1 MPSNW
6 INWFRLSLNWPVVY
20 HSWGENQRSAPGSLQ
35 YINWGPSTS
44 PEYFPAEL
52 IQCVAFFYLTK
63 YTLSK
68 WKQQTWGFTSSQGTN
83 VRIFNRTHRSFRAKF
98 HLRSLTLPLWKA
110 PGAQSPSPWTSV
122 WAFHPVMFSNSGGK
136 HLRWAGALGSW
147 TSAPYFLMRRFK
159 ASHKITPSICFTW
172 WGERKKEKPSK
183 TEYLKMQYL
192 CSWRSEPG
200 PLPWMSFSSF
210 V

>member
-1 MPSNW
+1 M
-6 INWFRLSLNWPVVY
+6 
-20 HSWGENQRSAPGSLQ
+20 RSGLQNAPGSLQ
-35 YINWGPSTS
+35 FHKLR
-44 PEYFPAEL
+44 PE
-52 IQCVAFFYLTK
+52 QV
-63 YTLSK
+63 S
-68 WKQQTWGFTSSQGTN
+68 
-83 VRIFNRTHRSFRAKF
+83 RIFPSWVDSVCCIILYHQIYPFQVKTTGWDSLPAKA
-98 HLRSLTLPLWKA
+98 RICASLTEHTALSQPNPTLGGWHCPFGNRREPRA
-110 PGAQSPSPWTSV
+110 HLHRRQSGLLI
-122 WAFHPVMFSNSGGK
+122 PVMFSSSGGK

-183 TEYLKMQYL
+183 TEYLKMQCL
-192 CSWRSEPG
+192 CSWRSEIG